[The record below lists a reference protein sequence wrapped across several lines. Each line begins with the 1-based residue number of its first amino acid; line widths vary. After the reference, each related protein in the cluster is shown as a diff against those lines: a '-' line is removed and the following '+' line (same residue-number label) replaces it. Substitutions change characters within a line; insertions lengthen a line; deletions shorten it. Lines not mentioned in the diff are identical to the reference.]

1 MIQGELGN
9 PGLEAFLQ
17 QHRSLLSADLVLAA
31 TGAPTQGEQG
41 GVEALPNTPGNR
53 LALEVWSQVFGKAR
67 EFNRCAHVD
76 RCFASQRTQV
86 YVSWAAHRSYLRCG
100 IGSKTVSP
108 IRCLHASNLMEPK
121 PSAPIHRITALVEFG
136 VSCAILVVCRLPSHL
151 HQCIASQ
158 RWLS

>member
-67 EFNRCAHVD
+67 EYNRCVHVD
-76 RCFASQRTQV
+76 WCFASPRTQGV
-86 YVSWAAHRSYLRCG
+86 C
-100 IGSKTVSP
+100 
-108 IRCLHASNLMEPK
+108 K
-121 PSAPIHRITALVEFG
+121 PGRPQVIPAL
-136 VSCAILVVCRLPSHL
+136 
-151 HQCIASQ
+151 
-158 RWLS
+158 